1 MCLGENSIFRPNFY
15 VFLHISVTHKDIL
28 AQKDLEFC
36 QAQPQ
41 PQLQLSWAEI
51 ALFSTNRATLL
62 HPPTHPP
69 TRIIE
74 RWTNA
79 YHTWAIYQSI
89 YISSL
94 KLLHLDYFTNCSRL
108 VQILFITCS
117 HNLLRTCSQLFNIFS
132 TIYLWIVSC
141 FCLFLTCS
149 LTCSWLVHE

>member
-1 MCLGENSIFRPNFY
+1 MHVYNSNTHLMSRKLN
-15 VFLHISVTHKDIL
+15 HISNNTDIVNQAIFSL
-28 AQKDLEFC
+28 VNAVCFC

-51 ALFSTNRATLL
+51 ALFSTNRAT
-62 HPPTHPP
+62 HPP
-69 TRIIE
+69 TRIVE

-79 YHTWAIYQSI
+79 HNTWAIYQSI

-117 HNLLRTCSQLFNIFS
+117 RNLFRTCSQLFNIFPLF
-132 TIYLWIVSC
+132 IYEL
-141 FCLFLTCS
+141 L
-149 LTCSWLVHE
+149 LVYTSQKLLH